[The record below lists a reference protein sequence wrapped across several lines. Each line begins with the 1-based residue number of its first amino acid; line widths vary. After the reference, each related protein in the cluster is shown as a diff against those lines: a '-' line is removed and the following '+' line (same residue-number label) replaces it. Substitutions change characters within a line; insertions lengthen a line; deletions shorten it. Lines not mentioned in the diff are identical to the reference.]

1 MGMKETYSLES
12 ILEVYDNLE
21 EKKWIEN
28 MLDYVKKIFILITL
42 ITKILKT
49 LKVQLEKLLQLI
61 H

>member
-1 MGMKETYSLES
+1 MEMKETYSLES